1 MDIFEIGK
9 VPDTTI
15 AGASQALA
23 RAAGRFVLS
32 MVRSLRYLEPAA
44 VEHFRNLLTPQ
55 SLWVLAIILAG
66 WALATLVG
74 GPIALVIN
82 GLLGAY
88 GLYQIY
94 EQLALTWQNLKSW
107 ALTAY
112 RAQNE
117 AQIEEAARFFASAV
131 TDGVL
136 TLLEV
141 ILTHRV
147 FKSVEAGLKK
157 RYPAP
162 AWLQAEYDRAISEA
176 GQKRTKRTEEAS
188 RAKNEEASRAKE
200 NARQA
205 KDKESPSRRAGED
218 RAPLPPPPP
227 AGNSLVLPT
236 ILGVVAA
243 VGTGTAIAFALA
255 ETRRTK

>member
-1 MDIFEIGK
+1 MDIFENSK
-9 VPDTTI
+9 STDTTI
-15 AGASQALA
+15 TGASHALA
-23 RAAGRFVLS
+23 RAAGRLVLS

-44 VEHFRNLLTPQ
+44 VEHFRSLLTPH
-55 SLWVLAIILAG
+55 SLWVLGLILAG
-66 WALATLVG
+66 WAIATLVG

-94 EQLALTWQNLKSW
+94 EQLALTWQNLKRW

-112 RAQNE
+112 HAQNE
-117 AQIEEAARFFASAV
+117 VQIEEAARFFASAV

-157 RYPAP
+157 RYPP
-162 AWLQAEYDRAISEA
+162 PEWLQAEYDRAMKEA
-176 GQKRTKRTEEAS
+176 GQRRAMPTEEP
-188 RAKNEEASRAKE
+188 SRAKE
-200 NARQA
+200 TAREA
-205 KDKESPSRRAGED
+205 KEPERSRRRAGEE
-218 RAPLPPPPP
+218 RTLPPPPP
-227 AGNSLVLPT
+227 AGSSSVLAVV
-236 ILGVVAA
+236 LGTVA
-243 VGTGTAIAFALA
+243 VLGTGTAIAFALA
-255 ETRRTK
+255 GSKGAK

>member
-1 MDIFEIGK
+1 MDIFENGK
-9 VPDTTI
+9 APDTTI
-15 AGASQALA
+15 ADASQALA

-66 WALATLVG
+66 WAIATLVG

-117 AQIEEAARFFASAV
+117 AQLEEAARFFASAV

-162 AWLQAEYDRAISEA
+162 EWLKAEYDRAISEA
-176 GQKRTKRTEEAS
+176 GKKRATPAEEPSRTKEAV
-188 RAKNEEASRAKE
+188 REV
-200 NARQA
+200 
-205 KDKESPSRRAGED
+205 KDKESPSRRAGEG
-218 RAPLPPPPP
+218 RTPLPPPPP
-227 AGNSLVLPT
+227 VGNSLVLPA

-255 ETRRTK
+255 DSKRAK

>member
-1 MDIFEIGK
+1 MDIFEKGK
-9 VPDTTI
+9 APNTTI

-32 MVRSLRYLEPAA
+32 MVWSLRYLEPAA
-44 VEHFRNLLTPQ
+44 VEHFQNLLTPQ
-55 SLWVLAIILAG
+55 SLWVLGIILAG
-66 WALATLVG
+66 WAIATLVG

-94 EQLALTWQNLKSW
+94 EQLALTWQNLKGW

-117 AQIEEAARFFASAV
+117 AQIEEAARFFATAV

-162 AWLQAEYDRAISEA
+162 EWLNAEYDRAMKEA
-176 GQKRTKRTEEAS
+176 GQRRTKPTEESPRAKAEDAS
-188 RAKNEEASRAKE
+188 RAEEKAREGKAKE
-200 NARQA
+200 
-205 KDKESPSRRAGED
+205 PSRRRAGEG
-218 RAPLPPPPP
+218 RTPLPPPPP
-227 AGNSLVLPT
+227 AGNSLVLPA

-243 VGTGTAIAFALA
+243 LGTGTAIAFALA
-255 ETRRTK
+255 EPRRTK

>member
-1 MDIFEIGK
+1 MDIFEKGK
-9 VPDTTI
+9 APNTTI

-32 MVRSLRYLEPAA
+32 MIWSLRYLEPAA
-44 VEHFRNLLTPQ
+44 ADHFRSLLTPQ
-55 SLWVLAIILAG
+55 SLWVLGIILAG
-66 WALATLVG
+66 WAIATLVG

-94 EQLALTWQNLKSW
+94 EQLALTWQNLKGW

-117 AQIEEAARFFASAV
+117 AQLEEAARFFATAV

-147 FKSVEAGLKK
+147 FKSVESGLKK

-162 AWLQAEYDRAISEA
+162 EWLKAEYDRALNEA
-176 GQKRTKRTEEAS
+176 GQKRRKPTEEAP
-188 RAKNEEASRAKE
+188 RAKNEEAPRAKD
-200 NARQA
+200 NAREG
-205 KDKESPSRRAGED
+205 KDRESPSRRASEG
-218 RAPLPPPPP
+218 RTPLPPPPP
-227 AGNSLVLPT
+227 AGNSLVLPA

-243 VGTGTAIAFALA
+243 VGTGTAIAFALSG
-255 ETRRTK
+255 TRRTQ